1 MTRPL
6 STIFKDASTEGVIY
20 AAVLTELEF
29 DEGVVRLWAGLG
41 ELEWD
46 GKTFYGA
53 GALLNLSPA
62 QETQNL
68 EATNCAWEL
77 SGIDQSIV
85 SAAASSNYSGRP
97 CRFWLGFF
105 DTDWQLQTDPQEM
118 FEGTMD
124 TMPVTPDPNNP
135 VIRLNAENDLYRLT
149 QSRERRLT
157 HEEQQNDYPGDMFF
171 EYVTDM
177 QDKEIVWQ

>member
-1 MTRPL
+1 
-6 STIFKDASTEGVIY
+6 
-20 AAVLTELEF
+20 
-29 DEGVVRLWAGLG
+29 
-41 ELEWD
+41 
-46 GKTFYGA
+46 
-53 GALLNLSPA
+53 
-62 QETQNL
+62 
-68 EATNCAWEL
+68 
-77 SGIDQSIV
+77 
-85 SAAASSNYSGRP
+85 
-97 CRFWLGFF
+97 
-105 DTDWQLQTDPQEM
+105 
-118 FEGTMD
+118 MD